1 MKKIFISWISPC
13 EDDMVKGGK
22 WWKKKIGF
30 RDSSLETTEKWG
42 EEMRENLFQ
51 STPTT
56 AKPKSLIA

>member
-1 MKKIFISWISPC
+1 
-13 EDDMVKGGK
+13 MVKGGK

-30 RDSSLETTEKWG
+30 RDSSLETREKWG